1 MICGLAANH
10 CLFADVVK
18 KTGKTAHRKMSK
30 LGSIQLCASV
40 RQIMPKLLSGSTAI
54 LTLRL
59 ILLVTSLTIAPAAFP
74 ASGDEATSAPLTVAV
89 AECPPFV
96 IFEDGQYSGLAVY
109 LWEQV
114 GSELGLSWSYAEYPL
129 GSLLETVT
137 SEDRAELPDVGVS
150 CTSVTAERE
159 EYIDFSHSFNETY
172 TAIAV
177 RETTLWSAVTGFF
190 ASPQVLKAVLIVLG
204 IAVLIGAVF
213 YLLEHRINKKLFSS
227 NSIAGR
233 VLEPVIIGLMFVTSG
248 PIRFYR
254 FKTLTARVLAT
265 ILTLSSTFLIAGI
278 TAVLASSFTL
288 NTMQTEVR
296 TLDDLRNLQVGALSA
311 STSSDLLRGNG
322 IRHQTRPDL
331 DTLVSDLDTGDL
343 DAIVS
348 DAAFLQYRIN
358 QGKQQGQF
366 KSLTVLPYE
375 LEAQNYAFILTQDS
389 PLREKINRALLSAR
403 MQRDWRDKVAEYL
416 GE

>member
-1 MICGLAANH
+1 ML
-10 CLFADVVK
+10 
-18 KTGKTAHRKMSK
+18 
-30 LGSIQLCASV
+30 
-40 RQIMPKLLSGSTAI
+40 KLLSGSTSI
-54 LTLRL
+54 LILRL
-59 ILLVTSLTIAPAAFP
+59 ILVVTTLTIASAAFP
-74 ASGDEATSAPLTVAV
+74 ASNDEETSARLTVAV

-96 IFEDGQYSGLAVY
+96 IFENGQYSGLAVF
-109 LWEQV
+109 LWERV
-114 GSELGLSWSYAEYPL
+114 GSELGLRWEYAEYPL
-129 GSLLETVT
+129 GSLLETIRST
-137 SEDRAELPDVGVS
+137 DKTELPDVGVS

-159 EYIDFSHSFNETY
+159 EFIDFSHSFNETY

-177 RETTLWSAVTGFF
+177 RQTTLWSAVTGFF
-190 ASPQVLKAVLIVLG
+190 ASPQVLKAILIVLG

-227 NSIAGR
+227 DSIAGR
-233 VLEPVIIGLMFVTSG
+233 ILEPVIIGLMFVTSG

-265 ILTLSSTFLIAGI
+265 VLTLSSTFLIAAI

-288 NTMQTEVR
+288 NAMQTEVR

-311 STSSDLLRGNG
+311 STSSAFLRSNG
-322 IRHQTRPDL
+322 IMHQTRPDL
-331 DTLVSDLDTGDL
+331 DTLVTDLDKGEL

-348 DAAFLQYRIN
+348 DAAFLRYRIN

-389 PLREKINRALLSAR
+389 PLRERINRALLSVR
-403 MQRDWRDKVAEYL
+403 MQRDWRQKVAEYL